1 MDIRFQC
8 EKKFFQTTNPVHR
21 HDAECISDCK
31 EMEHFNGGNIIM
43 NNRIL
48 KGIALILFGIL
59 LCTGSAEINSIILYR
74 FSDFPFA
81 FVGVIIGIEIG
92 RAHV

>member
-1 MDIRFQC
+1 
-8 EKKFFQTTNPVHR
+8 
-21 HDAECISDCK
+21 
-31 EMEHFNGGNIIM
+31 M

-81 FVGVIIGIEIG
+81 FVGVIIGIVG
-92 RAHV
+92 LVMVFNKNSGDTDK

>member
-1 MDIRFQC
+1 
-8 EKKFFQTTNPVHR
+8 
-21 HDAECISDCK
+21 
-31 EMEHFNGGNIIM
+31 M

-59 LCTGSAEINSIILYR
+59 LCTGSTEINSTILYR

-81 FVGVIIGIEIG
+81 LVGVIIGIAG
-92 RAHV
+92 LVMVFQKNQSDTDK